1 MGIEH
6 PPYIA
11 PASLLQ
17 ALAVNPQGQLKDIID
32 RVNDSFEYW
41 STVKYKQ
48 CPAGV
53 TPVDLWT
60 LVKAARAKSSISVW
74 ERYGVTLALT
84 GRMQRLCHL
93 FDVNWGA
100 ESVAE
105 ADAKQQYV
113 LSALMEE
120 AIASSQMEGAATTR
134 KVAKEMLRK
143 QVKPRDKSQRMIC
156 NNYQTI
162 NFIVEHKEEPLTEQ
176 LLLRIHSLMTAD
188 TLANAQD
195 SGRFR
200 CSNEVVVENGIT
212 QEVVHTPPPCEE
224 IPQFVEELCH
234 FFNAPADSGEFIHP
248 VIRGIIIHFMVG
260 YVHPFADGNGR
271 TARALFYWYM
281 LRQGY
286 RLTEYLS
293 ISRIIAQSKHAYERA
308 YLYAEA
314 DGMEIGYFVTYHLNV
329 IEQAFNQLQQ
339 YIARKE
345 QQKAAAL
352 QLMRA
357 GSINQRQAQIIQ
369 MLMEEPNAMLTVKD
383 LCVKLLVSPTTAKA
397 DLAGLMQLGIVD
409 EIPLNKVKRGYI
421 RSKSFAH
428 AIQQPT

>member
-6 PPYIA
+6 PPYLA
-11 PASLLQ
+11 PTSLLQ
-17 ALAVNPQGQLKDIID
+17 AMATNPQGQLKEVID

-41 STVKYKQ
+41 SAVKYKQ

-60 LVKAARAKSSISVW
+60 MVKAARAKTSISVW
-74 ERYGVTLALT
+74 KRYGVTLSLT
-84 GRMQRLCHL
+84 GRMQQLCHL
-93 FDVNWGA
+93 FDVKWGA
-100 ESVAE
+100 KSVAE
-105 ADAKQQYV
+105 ADAKQQYM
-113 LSALMEE
+113 LSSLMEE
-120 AIASSQMEGAATTR
+120 AIASSQIEGAATTR
-134 KVAKEMLRK
+134 KVAKEMLRM
-143 QVKPRDKSQRMIC
+143 QIKPRDKSQRMIC
-156 NNYQTI
+156 NNYQAI
-162 NFIVEHKEEPLTEQ
+162 NFIVEHKNEPLTEQ
-176 LLLRIHSLMTAD
+176 LLLRIHSLMTAG
-188 TLANAQD
+188 TMANAQD

-200 CSNEVVVENGIT
+200 SSNEVVVENGIT
-212 QEVVHTPPPCEE
+212 HEVVHTPPPCEE
-224 IPQFVEELCH
+224 IPQFVDELCR
-234 FFNAPADSGEFIHP
+234 FFNAPTDSGEFIHP

-281 LRQGY
+281 VRQGY

-293 ISRIIAQSKHAYERA
+293 ISRIIARSKHAYERA
-308 YLYAEA
+308 YLYSEA
-314 DGMEIGYFVTYHLNV
+314 DSMEIGYFVTYHLNV

-357 GSINQRQAQIIQ
+357 GNINQRQAQIIQ
-369 MLMEEPNAMLTVKD
+369 ILMDEPTAVLTVKD
-383 LCVKLLVSPTTAKA
+383 LCVRLLVSPTTAKT

-409 EIPLNKVKRGYI
+409 EIALNKIKRGYI
-421 RSKSFAH
+421 RSESFDRL
-428 AIQQPT
+428 TCSR